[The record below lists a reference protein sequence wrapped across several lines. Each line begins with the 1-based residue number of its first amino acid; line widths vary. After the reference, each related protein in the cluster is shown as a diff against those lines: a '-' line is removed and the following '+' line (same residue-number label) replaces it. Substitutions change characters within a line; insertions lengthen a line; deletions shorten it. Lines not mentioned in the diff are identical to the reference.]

1 MTKRTI
7 LQLVQDLGSA
17 IGSDEIDT
25 LTETIE
31 VVDIVK
37 ILQRTFNEILS
48 RRDWEFLRDRVL
60 QLDDIAGGDTKIF
73 NLVIPINVTKLQCVK
88 YIDDNGNFIEIKYK
102 APCDFYDLVQAREVA
117 DDNVTAILNDD
128 GVALNIITDM
138 PPSFYTSFDEIN
150 LSFDAHDSTRG
161 TGNQAAD
168 SVIVA
173 NIIPT
178 VDFTSPTAVLPIPE
192 RMEILVFTEAQA
204 TCNYELRQTA
214 DPRSE
219 RIARRQ
225 NIKMRELEPKTR
237 RDQAEVNYG
246 RRTGSGR

>member
-1 MTKRTI
+1 MAKRTI

-17 IGSDEIDT
+17 IGSDEIDD

-37 ILQRTFNEILS
+37 ILERTFNEVIS
-48 RRDWEFLRDRVL
+48 RRDWEFIKDRVL
-60 QLDDIAGGDTKIF
+60 QLDDRAVGDTKIN
-73 NLVIPINVTKLQCVK
+73 NLVIPLNVTKLQCVK
-88 YIDDNGNFIEIKYK
+88 YIDDNNKFPEITYK
-102 APCDFYDLVQAREVA
+102 APCDFIDLVQGRDVA
-117 DDNVTAILNDD
+117 QDNITAILNDD
-128 GVALNIITDM
+128 GVAINTVTDQ
-138 PPSFYTSFDEIN
+138 PPQFYTSFDEIN
-150 LSFDAHDSTRG
+150 LTFDAYDVARG
-161 TGNQAAD
+161 TGNQASD

-173 NIIPT
+173 TIIPT

-192 RMEILVFTEAQA
+192 RMEVLIFTEAQA

-225 NIKMRELEPKTR
+225 NISMRELEPKTR
-237 RDQAEVNYG
+237 RDIQEVNHG
-246 RRTGSGR
+246 RRTSSGR